1 MSDGGFVLLYRSLLG
16 HHAFRNDAEAM
27 AFAWL
32 IARASWQPTRVR
44 YKGHVI
50 DLKRGECAIS
60 IRDMAEALERPK
72 GWVERLFTRLKNETM
87 IETRLGTDAR
97 TAPIVVFVRNYDVF
111 QAKSDMP
118 RTASR
123 TVPETAG
130 ETRPGQ
136 DPDTEQRKE
145 QGNNSSLAK
154 ANSPRARKSA
164 SPPMLKPDDVEDQ
177 VWTDFV
183 RLRAKQGAPPTPTAI
198 AGISREAA
206 KLGWTLNQA
215 LTECCERSWRG
226 FKADWVKQG
235 NGRNGTARNGNGQ
248 AGGSGDG
255 FLDGIREARANLA
268 ARGRQ
273 TDDDRGMPYFGGMG

>member
-1 MSDGGFVLLYRSLLG
+1 MASGGFYLMHRGWQDHPVFRGEAFSRRDAFVWMIEEA
-16 HHAFRNDAEAM
+16 AFRERRVATPKGEITLERGQFSHSLRYM
-27 AFAWL
+27 
-32 IARASWQPTRVR
+32 ARAWKWEEPRVR
-44 YKGHVI
+44 RFLTSLQNAEIIDATTDAGQTVI
-50 DLKRGECAIS
+50 KLRNYAKYQAIS
-60 IRDMAEALERPK
+60 DEADAPTDAPATQQRRTTDAKKKEL
-72 GWVERLFTRLKNETM
+72 
-87 IETRLGTDAR
+87 ETREDINSDVPDGT
-97 TAPIVVFVRNYDVF
+97 
-111 QAKSDMP
+111 
-118 RTASR
+118 
-123 TVPETAG
+123 
-130 ETRPGQ
+130 
-136 DPDTEQRKE
+136 
-145 QGNNSSLAK
+145 
-154 ANSPRARKSA
+154 SPRARKRA
-164 SPPMLKPDDVEDQ
+164 APMSKPDDVEDQ
-177 VWTDFV
+177 VWDDFV

-198 AGISREAA
+198 AGINREAA